1 MSKRVIRQRY
11 GCKKHHL
18 KAYPVRQQG
27 QLSTDRIVGERAFE
41 VIGTNLLDPIT
52 IKQRKAKE
60 TRIRSSCSPALWQE
74 LHLEL
79 LLDQTTK
86 ELLKQL
92 KWLIAQKGCPT
103 VIYTVKAKS
112 FIDASKWI

>member
-11 GCKKHHL
+11 GCKKYHL

-27 QLSTDRIVGERAFE
+27 QLPTDRTVGERAFE
-41 VIGTNLLDPIT
+41 VIGTDFLDPIT

-60 TRIRSSCSPALWQE
+60 TRITSSFSPALLQE

-86 ELLKQL
+86 ELLKSL
-92 KWLIAQKGCPT
+92 KRLIAQKGCPT
-103 VIYTVKAKS
+103 IIYTDKAKS